1 MPERREP
8 IWGYRDLALFLSAV
22 LPSLA
27 LAALLSRASRMV
39 APGWF
44 FSDAVRTLVF
54 QSFMYVFLL
63 GALYLVVAWR
73 YGEPFLTS
81 LGWTFPIPHAFLVLT
96 AGPAFA
102 VALSALGV
110 ILRAPQDSSQIEIL
124 IKSRASL
131 AAIILFGV
139 VLAPI
144 VEEMLFRGFLLPLL
158 VRSMGPWLGIL
169 LTAVPFALLHGVQNQ
184 WAWQPVLLI
193 GIAGIAFGY
202 VRIKTGS
209 TTAAF
214 LMHSAYNAMG
224 FLGYTLTH
232 WRTLS

>member
-8 IWGYRDLALFLSAV
+8 VWDYLDFALFLGAV

-27 LAALLSRASRMV
+27 LAAVLSRTARMI
-39 APGWF
+39 APGF
-44 FSDAVRTLVF
+44 FGSDAVRTLVF
-54 QSFMYVFLL
+54 QSFMYVFLV
-63 GALYLVVAWR
+63 GALYLVIAWR
-73 YGEPFLTS
+73 YREPFLPS
-81 LGWTFPIPHAFLVLT
+81 LGWTFPIPRAFLVLL
-96 AGPAFA
+96 AGPALTI
-102 VALSALGV
+102 ALSALGV
-110 ILRAPQDSSQIEIL
+110 LLRAPLDSSQIEVL

-144 VEEMLFRGFLLPLL
+144 FEEMLFRGFLLPLL
-158 VRSMGPWLGIL
+158 VRSMGPLLGIL
-169 LTAVPFALLHGVQNQ
+169 LTAVPFALLHGTQNH

-193 GIAGIAFGY
+193 GIAGVAFGY
-202 VRIKTGS
+202 VRYKTGS

-214 LMHSAYNAMG
+214 LMHSAYNATG

-232 WRTLS
+232 WQTLN

>member
-8 IWGYRDLALFLSAV
+8 VWDYLDLALFLGAV
-22 LPSLA
+22 LPSWALA
-27 LAALLSRASRMV
+27 LVLLGTSRMV
-39 APGWF
+39 APKLF
-44 FSDAVRTLVF
+44 LSDAARTLVF
-54 QSFMYVFLL
+54 QSFMYLFLV

-81 LGWTFPIPHAFLVLT
+81 LGWTFPIPYAFLMLA
-96 AGPAFA
+96 AGPALA
-102 VALSALGV
+102 LALSALGV
-110 ILRAPQDSSQIEIL
+110 FLRAPQDGSQIEVL

-158 VRSMGPWLGIL
+158 VRSMGPLLGIL
-169 LTAVPFALLHGVQNQ
+169 FTAVPFALLHGVQNH

-202 VRIKTGS
+202 VRYRTGS

-214 LMHSAYNAMG
+214 LMHSAYNATG

-232 WRTLS
+232 WQTLN

>member
-8 IWGYRDLALFLSAV
+8 VWDYLDLALFLGAI

-27 LAALLSRASRMV
+27 LAALFSRTTRMV
-39 APGWF
+39 APAYF
-44 FSDAVRTLVF
+44 SSDAVRTLVF
-54 QSFMYVFLL
+54 QSFMYVFLV
-63 GALYLVVAWR
+63 GALYLVIAWR
-73 YGEPFLTS
+73 YGEPFLPS
-81 LGWTFPIPHAFLVLT
+81 LGWTFSIPNAFLLLA
-96 AGPAFA
+96 AGPVLAI
-102 VALSALGV
+102 ALSALGA
-110 ILRAPQDSSQIEIL
+110 ILRAPADGSQIEIL

-144 VEEMLFRGFLLPLL
+144 FEEMLFRGFLLPLL

-169 LTAVPFALLHGVQNQ
+169 LTAVPFALLHGAQNH

-202 VRIKTGS
+202 VRYRTGS
-209 TTAAF
+209 TTSAF
-214 LMHSAYNAMG
+214 LMHSAYNATM

-232 WRTLS
+232 WQTLS

>member
-1 MPERREP
+1 MPERRAP

-27 LAALLSRASRMV
+27 LAALFLRTTRMV
-39 APGWF
+39 APAF
-44 FSDAVRTLVF
+44 FGSDAVRTLVF
-54 QSFMYVFLL
+54 QSFMYVFLV
-63 GALYLVVAWR
+63 GALYLVIAWR

-81 LGWTFPIPHAFLVLT
+81 LGWTFPIPHAFFVLT
-96 AGPAFA
+96 GGPALTI
-102 VALSALGV
+102 ALSALGV
-110 ILRAPQDSSQIEIL
+110 LLRAPLDSSQIEVL

-144 VEEMLFRGFLLPLL
+144 FEEMLFRGFLLPLL
-158 VRSMGPWLGIL
+158 VRSMGPWLGIV
-169 LTAVPFALLHGVQNQ
+169 LTAVPFALLHGAQNH

-202 VRIKTGS
+202 VRYKTGS

-214 LMHSAYNAMG
+214 LMHSAYNATG

-232 WRTLS
+232 WQTLN

>member
-1 MPERREP
+1 MPERRAP

-27 LAALLSRASRMV
+27 LAALFLRTTRMV
-39 APGWF
+39 APAF
-44 FSDAVRTLVF
+44 FGSDAVRTLVF
-54 QSFMYVFLL
+54 QSFMYVFLV
-63 GALYLVVAWR
+63 GALYLVIAWR

-81 LGWTFPIPHAFLVLT
+81 LGWTFPIPHAFFALT
-96 AGPAFA
+96 GGPALTI
-102 VALSALGV
+102 ALSALGV
-110 ILRAPQDSSQIEIL
+110 LLRAPLDSSQIEVL

-144 VEEMLFRGFLLPLL
+144 FEEMLFRGFLLPLL
-158 VRSMGPWLGIL
+158 VRSMGPWLGIV
-169 LTAVPFALLHGVQNQ
+169 LTAVPFALLHGAQNH

-202 VRIKTGS
+202 VRYKTGS

-214 LMHSAYNAMG
+214 LMHSAYNATG

-232 WRTLS
+232 WQTLN

>member
-8 IWGYRDLALFLSAV
+8 VWDYLDLALFLGAI
-22 LPSLA
+22 LPCLA
-27 LAALLSRASRMV
+27 LSALFLRATRMV
-39 APGWF
+39 APVF
-44 FSDAVRTLVF
+44 FGGDAARTLVF
-54 QSFMYVFLL
+54 QAFLYVFLV
-63 GALYLVVAWR
+63 GSLYLVIAWR
-73 YGEPFLTS
+73 YGEPFWTS
-81 LGWTFPIPHAFLVLT
+81 LGWTFPIPHAFLVLA
-96 AGPAFA
+96 AGPALTIT
-102 VALSALGV
+102 LSALGV
-110 ILRAPQDSSQIEIL
+110 ILRAPLDSSQIEIL

-144 VEEMLFRGFLLPLL
+144 FEEMLFRGFLLPLL
-158 VRSMGPWLGIL
+158 VRSMGPWLGIV
-169 LTAVPFALLHGVQNQ
+169 LTAVPFALLHGAQNH

-202 VRIKTGS
+202 VRYKTGS
-209 TTAAF
+209 TTGAF
-214 LMHSAYNAMG
+214 LMHSAYNATG

>member
-1 MPERREP
+1 MPERRAP

-27 LAALLSRASRMV
+27 LAALFLRTTRMV
-39 APGWF
+39 APAF
-44 FSDAVRTLVF
+44 FGSDAARTLVF
-54 QSFMYVFLL
+54 QSFMYVFLV

-81 LGWTFPIPHAFLVLT
+81 LGWTFPIPHAFFVLT
-96 AGPAFA
+96 GGPALTI
-102 VALSALGV
+102 ALSALGV
-110 ILRAPQDSSQIEIL
+110 LLRAPLDSSQIEVL

-144 VEEMLFRGFLLPLL
+144 FEEMLFRGFLLPLL
-158 VRSMGPWLGIL
+158 VRSMGPWLGIV
-169 LTAVPFALLHGVQNQ
+169 LTAVPFALLHGAQNH

-202 VRIKTGS
+202 VRYKTGS

-214 LMHSAYNAMG
+214 LMHSAYNATG

-232 WRTLS
+232 WQTLN